1 MRLRMKVAVF
11 MLAVLITFAGFNIIV
26 SSTAVDLLKIGK
38 EAGYEI
44 IANFLA
50 KGETVTPHSFPSK
63 G

>member
-1 MRLRMKVAVF
+1 MAAGL
-11 MLAVLITFAGFNIIV
+11 TFVGFNIIV

-50 KGETVTPHSFPSK
+50 KGETATPHSFPSK

>member
-11 MLAVLITFAGFNIIV
+11 MLAVLITFVGFNIIV
-26 SSTAVDLLKIGK
+26 SSTAVDLLRIGK

-50 KGETVTPHSFPSK
+50 KGETATPHSFPSK

>member
-1 MRLRMKVAVF
+1 MRLRIRVAVF
-11 MLAVLITFAGFNIIV
+11 MLAVLITFVGFNIIV

-50 KGETVTPHSFPSK
+50 KGETATPHSFPSK

>member
-1 MRLRMKVAVF
+1 MKFRTKVAIF
-11 MLAVLITFAGFNIIV
+11 LMAAFLTFVGFNLIV
-26 SSTAVDLLKIGK
+26 FSPAVDLLKIGK

-50 KGETVTPHSFPSK
+50 KGETATPHSFPSK

>member
-1 MRLRMKVAVF
+1 MRLRMRVAVF
-11 MLAVLITFAGFNIIV
+11 MLAVLITFVGFNIIV

-50 KGETVTPHSFPSK
+50 KGETATPHSFPSK